1 MTFVPYSRVH
11 LIAVC
16 ICALAVIGL
25 AGAGRRLCRPHEAIL
40 RRVLGIFGITYW
52 ISYNIWWNR
61 NGLIPAGLPLHICD
75 LAGLVAPLALLT
87 LNRWLRAILYF
98 WAFTLTVQAFI
109 QPNLVHGPATAVF
122 WLFWLQHT
130 IIIAYA
136 FYDLVVLRFRP
147 DWRDLGRVYI
157 VSAIYLAAI
166 IPVNLLLGSNYGFIG
181 NPPPPDKIP
190 PFVDILGPWPQR
202 ALIVVALAAAG
213 FALLA
218 LPWQISRDYK

>member
-1 MTFVPYSRVH
+1 MDILQYMVEPQWAYS
-11 LIAVC
+11 
-16 ICALAVIGL
+16 
-25 AGAGRRLCRPHEAIL
+25 CRPTAA
-40 RRVLGIFGITYW
+40 Y
-52 ISYNIWWNR
+52 
-61 NGLIPAGLPLHICD
+61 LH
-75 LAGLVAPLALLT
+75 LAGLIAPLALLT

-157 VSAIYLAAI
+157 VSAIYLDYSGE
-166 IPVNLLLGSNYGFIG
+166 PS
-181 NPPPPDKIP
+181 
-190 PFVDILGPWPQR
+190 
-202 ALIVVALAAAG
+202 AG
-213 FALLA
+213 LELR
-218 LPWQISRDYK
+218 LYR